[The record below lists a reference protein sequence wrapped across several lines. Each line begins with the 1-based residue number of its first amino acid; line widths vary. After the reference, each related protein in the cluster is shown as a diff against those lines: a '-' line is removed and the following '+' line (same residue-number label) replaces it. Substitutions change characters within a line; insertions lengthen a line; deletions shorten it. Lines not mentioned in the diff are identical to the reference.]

1 MEKGMEISTMKEITT
16 ELHQDFCCGQFEKGF
31 MTRVQFFNLL
41 EQCSYCIFPAG
52 FVGILGNILIIVTYF
67 NIGLS
72 SSINISY
79 VALAFSDFF
88 CVLSNMW
95 MALCSLPVF
104 KRFAGQYFFP
114 GAISSLTGAWVCE
127 CFTRITAYMTAFISM
142 ERCLSV
148 MMPLKVSSIF
158 TRGRT
163 SAAVIVIYGLN
174 IALASYGFVIIRFVK
189 KFSPFYNKTIVTTNY
204 AWSPLLEDVYNF
216 VLIFQSFPAL
226 MIPLVTVIVCTAFLS
241 LSLRRSAAWRR
252 SMVSTD
258 QTSDERDKSLD
269 KLPAARQRNLK
280 EIQLA
285 KTVVLVAVVFIV
297 CSSPNAINVLVASV
311 LPEYRATG
319 RYGILFRF
327 TNFITFALSMVNSS
341 SNFFIYL
348 STGSIFRRTLKRI
361 LCLSSKTDKPFTKQV
376 ET

>member
-1 MEKGMEISTMKEITT
+1 MENAT
-16 ELHQDFCCGQFEKGF
+16 ENFTSRALTIQLQRQGCCGQVQRGF
-31 MTRVQFFNLL
+31 LTRVQFLNLL
-41 EQCSYCIFPAG
+41 TQSSHCTLPIG
-52 FVGILGNILIIVTYF
+52 FVGILGNVLIIVTYF

-79 VALAFSDFF
+79 VALAFSDLF

-95 MALCSLPVF
+95 MAICFLPDF
-104 KRFAGQYFFP
+104 TRFASQYFFVGP
-114 GAISSLTGAWVCE
+114 ISSLTGAWVCE
-127 CFTRITAYMTAFISM
+127 CFTRITAYMTAFISV

-174 IALASYGFVIIRFVK
+174 IVLASYGFVIIQFVK
-189 KFSPFYNKTIVTTNY
+189 EFSPFYNKTLVSTERVS
-204 AWSPLLEDVYNF
+204 SPLLEDVYNF

-258 QTSDERDKSLD
+258 QTTDERDKSLD

-285 KTVVLVAVVFIV
+285 KTVVLVAIVFIV

-319 RYGILFRF
+319 RYRMTYRF
-327 TNFITFALSMVNSS
+327 AHFTTFALSMVNSS

-348 STGSIFRRTLKRI
+348 STGSIFRRTLQRI
-361 LCLSSKTDKPFTKQV
+361 LCLENETDKALTK
-376 ET
+376 